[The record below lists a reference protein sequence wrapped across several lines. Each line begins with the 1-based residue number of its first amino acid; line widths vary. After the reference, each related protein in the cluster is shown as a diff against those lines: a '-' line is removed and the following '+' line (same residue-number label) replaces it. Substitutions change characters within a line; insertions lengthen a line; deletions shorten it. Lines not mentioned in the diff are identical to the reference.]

1 MTAVPIAGEDR
12 GDNVVADCVGRSVLV
27 VGVDGTAPSWDAFAW
42 AAGEARRSDGRIVA
56 VFATAL
62 IEPEESFGVTAPL
75 GYAVAEETRDQMA
88 AQLAAEVARR
98 ANLLGLDVR
107 FVRAIGDATHALTEV
122 ARSECAD
129 LIVVGRSAKM
139 LHRLAGSVGRRLVLK
154 RQGPVL
160 VVVP

>member
-1 MTAVPIAGEDR
+1 MTAIPIVQGSNSDDAAVD
-12 GDNVVADCVGRSVLV
+12 DVGRPVLV

-62 IEPEESFGVTAPL
+62 IEPEEAFGTTAPL

-88 AQLAAEVARR
+88 EQLAAEVATRGE
-98 ANLLGLDVR
+98 ALGVEVS
-107 FVRAIGDATHALTEV
+107 FVRGTGDATRVLTEV
-122 ARSECAD
+122 AHSKHAD
-129 LIVVGRSAKM
+129 LIVIGRSQKM
-139 LHRLAGSVGRRLVLK
+139 LHRLAGSVGRRLVLN
-154 RQGPVL
+154 RQSPVL